1 MICSCPSAAFSLKD
15 IHKDLVFCSY
25 KKILYVIIVAV
36 ILAKLN
42 VTCDLRDLGIQMI
55 ALPSREHVTMLS

>member
-15 IHKDLVFCSY
+15 INKDLVFCSY
-25 KKILYVIIVAV
+25 EKILYVIIVAV

-42 VTCDLRDLGIQMI
+42 VTCNLRDLGIQMI